1 MKKLTLALAATV
13 MMASPVF
20 AGGDAAAGKAK
31 SMMCGACHGAAGIS
45 AVPTYPNLAGQK
57 EAYTLKQLQD
67 FKSGKRNDPTMK
79 GMVAAL
85 NDADMA
91 NLAAYYAS
99 LK

>member
-20 AGGDAAAGKAK
+20 AGDVAAGKGK

-45 AVPTYPNLAGQK
+45 AVPMYPNLAGQK
-57 EAYTLKQLQD
+57 EMYLAKQLKD

-85 NDADMA
+85 SDADMD

>member
-20 AGGDAAAGKAK
+20 AGDADAGKAK
-31 SMMCGACHGAAGIS
+31 SMMCAACHGAAGIS

-57 EAYTLKQLQD
+57 EAYTLKQLKD
-67 FKSGKRNDPTMK
+67 FKSGTRNDPTMK

-85 NDADMA
+85 SEADMA